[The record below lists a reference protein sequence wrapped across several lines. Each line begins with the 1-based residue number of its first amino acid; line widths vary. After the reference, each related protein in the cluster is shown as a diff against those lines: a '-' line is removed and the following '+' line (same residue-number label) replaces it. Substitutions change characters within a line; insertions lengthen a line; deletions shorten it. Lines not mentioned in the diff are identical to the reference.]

1 MKMKKS
7 TVRRRIFR
15 SNALILLA
23 TIAMLMLVNIGIV
36 KLYGESIEEEW
47 KHSVESMISEDQVEE
62 FVADWTVRQNSFI
75 VLFIVDAIA
84 CIGVVALITYLFTKN
99 LADHICRPLEELE
112 EGARRMRENDLS
124 TAVDYTGDAE
134 FENVCDAFNGMQEHI
149 LEEQEKNRKYE
160 KARTDMI
167 AGISHDLKTPLT
179 AIKGTIKALLDGV
192 AKTEAQQTKFL
203 ETAYRRTG
211 DMDVLL
217 NQLFYVSRLETGN
230 MPLNCQHLKANEF
243 LKSYVHGKQ
252 GLLLE
257 GESLEYRI
265 LELEN
270 KNLED
275 EICVDPEQLQRILD
289 NLLENSRKY
298 ANATPLKIG
307 IAEQW
312 QGNRVKICFV
322 DNGSGVDADKLPH
335 LFEEF
340 YRGDEAR
347 SQKEGNGLG
356 LYIVKYLTEAMG
368 GKVWAENTVAG
379 GLAIYMEY
387 PVSREQK

>member
-1 MKMKKS
+1 MKKS
-7 TVRRRIFR
+7 TVRRRIFL

-23 TIAMLMLVNIGIV
+23 TIVMLALVNIGIV
-36 KLYGESIEEEW
+36 KLYGESIEKEW

-134 FENVCDAFNGMQEHI
+134 FENVCDAFNDMQEHI

-257 GESLEYRI
+257 DESLEYRI

-270 KNLED
+270 KSLED

-298 ANATPLKIG
+298 ANANPLKIG

-312 QGNRVKICFV
+312 KDNRVKICFA
-322 DNGSGVDADKLPH
+322 DNGSGVDADKLLH